1 MFAKE
6 NEREGREAKGPQSTS
21 DATSERIM
29 IPVHPRRLLS
39 RSIGMSGYSK
49 VPLLFM
55 LVLFSL
61 IVNQSRPQS
70 SSARD
75 GQEYARSQKRKHWF
89 RE

>member
-6 NEREGREAKGPQSTS
+6 NEREGEKRGGRNEPRTRHL
-21 DATSERIM
+21 RIK

-39 RSIGMSGYSK
+39 RSIGMPCYSQ
-49 VPLLFM
+49 VPSLLM
-55 LVLFSL
+55 RALFSL

-70 SSARD
+70 SSAHD
-75 GQEYARSQKRKHWF
+75 GQKCARSQKRKHWF